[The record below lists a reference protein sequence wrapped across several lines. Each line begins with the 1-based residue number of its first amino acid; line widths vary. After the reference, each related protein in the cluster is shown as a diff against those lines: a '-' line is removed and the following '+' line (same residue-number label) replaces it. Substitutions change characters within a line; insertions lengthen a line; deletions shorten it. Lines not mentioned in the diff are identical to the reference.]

1 MEAGEIPDC
10 GHMSGHVAAGE
21 GPTDS
26 LRRFS
31 HKSPSLGTCRKAYI
45 RKSGPLA
52 TILIQQSLGT
62 TVTVHIHTF
71 VGTQETAAR
80 GEVIKKQSRSPR
92 EMKHT
97 STHRHKSVC
106 FSSRTHTHT
115 ML

>member
-52 TILIQQSLGT
+52 TLLIQQSLGT

-71 VGTQETAAR
+71 VGTQETVLINMCSAFYLQDPI
-80 GEVIKKQSRSPR
+80 GIVSRQ
-92 EMKHT
+92 EN
-97 STHRHKSVC
+97 
-106 FSSRTHTHT
+106 
-115 ML
+115 